1 MKLYAEYIK
10 EIFNRECYYDDDCFL
25 TYNLYP
31 EEKAV
36 SIVDY
41 YCVPEKRGQ
50 GKMLNL
56 VTDLVENMSKEGYN
70 TFYGYVDTDQNGW
83 EYSER
88 IMLKFG
94 FEYLKTEDETY
105 KHFILK
111 IQESK

>member
-1 MKLYAEYIK
+1 MKLYADYIK
-10 EIFNRECYYDDDCFL
+10 EIFNRECYYDDDCFI
-25 TYNLYP
+25 TYNIYP
-31 EEKAV
+31 EDKAV

-41 YCVPEKRGQ
+41 YCVPEKRGN
-50 GKMLNL
+50 GKMLGL
-56 VTDLVENMSKEGYN
+56 VTELVENMSKEGYN